1 MDERGGMVK
10 VGRVGAS
17 AFVVSML
24 GLKAG
29 PLHAELQK
37 VREPT
42 EIHFVAS

>member
-17 AFVVSML
+17 AFVVFML

-37 VREPT
+37 EPT